1 MKIIHRCPTCKYPQ
15 EYHPN
20 ITPNKTCQTHVD
32 VIGLQPSELI
42 PTIDGSGR
50 IQDTIIEPGSI
61 WPGGK
66 PQMTT
71 CGCESCYRLYYD
83 TVGSVDFEEM
93 MGS

>member
-1 MKIIHRCPTCKYPQ
+1 MKIIHRCATCHYPQ
-15 EYHPN
+15 EYHPQIAYN
-20 ITPNKTCQTHVD
+20 RQCHTHVD

-50 IQDTIIEPGSI
+50 IQETVTEPGSVF
-61 WPGGK
+61 PGGR
-66 PQMTT
+66 PTITT
-71 CGCESCYRLYYD
+71 CGCESCWRLYYD